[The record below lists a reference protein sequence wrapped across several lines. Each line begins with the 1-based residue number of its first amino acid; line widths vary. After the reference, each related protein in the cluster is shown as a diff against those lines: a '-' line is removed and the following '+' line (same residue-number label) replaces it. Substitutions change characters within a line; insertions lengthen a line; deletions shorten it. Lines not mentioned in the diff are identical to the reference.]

1 MYSRQVFLKKESRK
15 EKKEEGKKTLPLK
28 RLGCTGALTR
38 SHLKLG
44 PWPSSSVNGQPQPP
58 YTSPTS
64 QTLLCSTSFE
74 LLKTR
79 HRLCLRF
86 SLSIQDKQSASS
98 SGHTLGPLTK
108 QSIILSA
115 KPVWL
120 HHSRE
125 SKAPNV
131 QFSLCAPSLLPLTS
145 FLYHLLRSRWTWPLC
160 LKPLPV
166 TSEIKRTEP
175 LAAPPPAQVLLV
187 ALWPPHPLDTHT
199 HTPA

>member
-1 MYSRQVFLKKESRK
+1 MQPKDWPQLVQRGKKLSCVFFFLPLAKDLGTFDVQSAGIFKKRKQERK
-15 EKKEEGKKTLPLK
+15 ERRRKKKNPPLK

-44 PWPSSSVNGQPQPP
+44 PRPSSSVNGQPQPP

-145 FLYHLLRSRWTWPLC
+145 FLYHLLRSRWT
-160 LKPLPV
+160 
-166 TSEIKRTEP
+166 
-175 LAAPPPAQVLLV
+175 
-187 ALWPPHPLDTHT
+187 
-199 HTPA
+199 